1 MGYWDMVYLLRKTG
15 ERKRAMFDAYGTEG
29 ILRWLRIY
37 LLTFGDD
44 LRGGDIENMLNRINH
59 ALQPDPGVAEA
70 GVCDICHGND
80 FITLSAV
87 QVRDAGDA
95 RRIRQCPVCSQC

>member
-1 MGYWDMVYLLRKTG
+1 
-15 ERKRAMFDAYGTEG
+15 MFDAYGTEG

-95 RRIRQCPVCSQC
+95 RRIRQCPVCSQLCLIFYLGIAGAY